1 MHILLRTTEGE
12 TGYDVPVLK
21 MRDYS
26 IDEIFEKHLLFL
38 IPFYLFNFEKQFPE
52 LEAKPEKLAVLRA
65 EYVRIQDRLEQLVQ
79 DGGLSELTKKAI
91 MENAAHVL
99 ALLAKNYAAIRKEMK
114 PVMVGKV
121 LDYEAKRIHNAAWNQ
136 AWDQAWDNSESH
148 TKLKALRNIMKNL
161 NLSPEQ
167 AMSALEL
174 TEKEQAHYQK
184 LLEQNPPQTGS
195 DE

>member
-52 LEAKPEKLAVLRA
+52 LEANPEKLAVLRA

-79 DGGLSELTKKAI
+79 DGALSELTKKAI

-114 PVMVGKV
+114 PVMVGRV
-121 LDYEAKRIHNAAWNQ
+121 LDYEAKRIHNAAWN
-136 AWDQAWDNSESH
+136 NSESH

-184 LLEQNPPQTGS
+184 LLEQHPPQTGS

>member
-1 MHILLRTTEGE
+1 
-12 TGYDVPVLK
+12 
-21 MRDYS
+21 
-26 IDEIFEKHLLFL
+26 
-38 IPFYLFNFEKQFPE
+38 
-52 LEAKPEKLAVLRA
+52 
-65 EYVRIQDRLEQLVQ
+65 
-79 DGGLSELTKKAI
+79 
-91 MENAAHVL
+91 
-99 ALLAKNYAAIRKEMK
+99 
-114 PVMVGKV
+114 MVGKV
-121 LDYEAKRIHNAAWNQ
+121 LDYEAKRIHNAAWN
-136 AWDQAWDNSESH
+136 NSESH